1 MLPLTARMWLWINPN
16 TTTAIKM
23 MPYSSIHTSI
33 ILAASTKPKMKIS
46 KVKVKT
52 PPKCSILKSED
63 HKIMQEKLSK
73 SIMTDTMK
81 NLSRNNV
88 IDRMVGYIFEKNI
101 SVYKAALDCNVVCQ
115 HNQLSGLGRSRFPE
129 SLDDQVKIGRFAKA
143 EDKII
148 LDNWFEL
155 VDALKI
161 TEGALVNVIFDV
173 FLNKSPD
180 KDLGLGRNVIGYFLS
195 RGLGKV
201 RLATDV
207 FNRAKL
213 LLSRKTGD
221 FSPEE
226 DSQILKFVEIHGHSN
241 WTVLGNQMGR
251 NRNTLVR
258 RLELLETISMKHREG
273 FYSLEDDQ
281 KILTQVLQR
290 SRKGEM
296 VKKDW
301 EEIGK
306 MLHRPY
312 NSIHDHWVSVLEP
325 WIKRHHAGTLS
336 VDIRE
341 ALINHMVEQGMEH
354 AQDVDWNALV
364 GLRKF
369 AGTTPSYLQRK
380 HQGLKHAT
388 REKFPEL
395 SAGDI
400 TSAEILRYLHITA
413 RGTRSD
419 RTTHKEQFIAFYRD
433 MLVMQYQ

>member
-1 MLPLTARMWLWINPN
+1 MH
-16 TTTAIKM
+16 TTAITT
-23 MPYSSIHTSI
+23 IQTSI
-33 ILAASTKPKMKIS
+33 ILSANTKPNPKIKIS
-46 KVKVKT
+46 KVNGKVKT
-52 PPKCSILKSED
+52 PLKCSILNSED
-63 HKIMQEKLSK
+63 HKIMQEKLRS
-73 SIMTDTMK
+73 SSVTDSMK
-81 NLSRNNV
+81 TLSRNNV
-88 IDRMVGYIFEKNI
+88 IDKMVVYIFEKNI
-101 SVYKAALDCNVVCQ
+101 SVYKAALDCNFVCQ

-129 SLDDQVKIGRFAKA
+129 SLDDQVKVGRFAKA

-148 LDNWFEL
+148 LDNWSEL
-155 VDALKI
+155 VNAVKI
-161 TEGALVNVIFDV
+161 TEDSLLNSIFDV
-173 FLNKSPD
+173 FLHKSPD
-180 KDLGLGRNVIGYFLS
+180 KDLGLKRNVIGYFLS

-226 DSQILKFVEIHGHSN
+226 DTQILKFVEVHGHSN
-241 WTVLGNQMGR
+241 LTVLGNRMGR
-251 NRNTLVR
+251 TRNTLVR
-258 RLELLETISMKHREG
+258 RLELLETISSEHSEG

-312 NSIHDHWVSVLEP
+312 NSILDHWLAVLEP
-325 WIKRHHAGTLS
+325 WITRHHAGTLS

-354 AQDVDWNALV
+354 AQDVDWNVLV
-364 GLRKF
+364 GLKKF
-369 AGTTPSYLQRK
+369 AGTTPTYLQRK

-388 REKFPEL
+388 REKFPVLNPE
-395 SAGDI
+395 DI
-400 TSAEILRYLHITA
+400 TSAEILKYLQSTA
-413 RGTRSD
+413 RGMRSD
-419 RTTHKEQFIAFYRD
+419 KTKHKEQFIAFYHKLLKN
-433 MLVMQYQ
+433 M